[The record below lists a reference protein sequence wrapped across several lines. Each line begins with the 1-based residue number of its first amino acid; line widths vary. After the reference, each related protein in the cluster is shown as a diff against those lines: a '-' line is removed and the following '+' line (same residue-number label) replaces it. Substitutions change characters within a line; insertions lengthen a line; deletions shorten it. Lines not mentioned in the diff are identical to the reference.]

1 MIKGFRTIFVYVA
14 ILFTLGIML
23 GFLTYHVEHSPANK
37 VDITTDSTRVNASQS
52 DYYIP
57 MQSREGHG
65 WWSALDKTEPF
76 NMSYG
81 ICYDAEVK
89 NNTKND
95 VINWTVSFELPDGG
109 HISELWNAEWTVND
123 GVVTVSPMSYNT
135 VIEAGT
141 NETFGFVLYTPRPA
155 GEFTK
160 FKFKATR
167 IRDVKDESLYWVLI
181 LAMFT
186 VIVVLVT
193 NTIAA
198 IRYRRLREKY
208 HTWRSLTEQ
217 SMRTVANTIDAKD
230 EYTSG
235 HSYRVAV
242 ISRMLAQKA
251 GLSRTEQENIYYMG
265 LLHDIGKI
273 GISDSTLNK
282 KGRLNDEEWEQI
294 KKHPSIGGDILKDI
308 TTIPDI
314 ECGAR
319 YHHERWDGKG
329 YGTGIK
335 GEEIP
340 LVARIICVADAYDA
354 MSTARCYRD
363 RFEDSRIVE
372 ELKNCAGTQFDPSL
386 VPYMIELIE
395 NHEIYFES
403 SDAEARSHPKLTG
416 GTEPEEQG
424 KTSAFLALMF
434 ALLSFIPIYGVFFS
448 VFALVFGIIAVSR
461 GRKLSGSI
469 SLVMTAAAL
478 LFTACLLI
486 FKDGLMEQ
494 VMEAVSTIF

>member
-1 MIKGFRTIFVYVA
+1 MIKGFRTLFVYGA
-14 ILFTLGIML
+14 ILLALGVMIA
-23 GFLTYHVEHSPANK
+23 FLTYHVEHSPANNI
-37 VDITTDSTRVNASQS
+37 DIETDSTRVNASES

-57 MQSREGHG
+57 MNSRDGYG
-65 WWSALDKTEPF
+65 WWTALDKTEPF
-76 NMSYG
+76 NMSFG
-81 ICYDAEVK
+81 ICYDAEVW

-95 VINWTVSFELPDGG
+95 LTDWSVSFTLPEGG
-109 HISELWNAEWTVND
+109 HISELWNAEWKVED
-123 GVVTVSPMSYNT
+123 GVVTVSPMSYST
-135 VIEAGT
+135 VIEAKT

-160 FKFKATR
+160 FNLRATR
-167 IRDVKDESLYWVLI
+167 IRDVRDETLYWVLI
-181 LAMFT
+181 LAVFT
-186 VIVVLVT
+186 VFVVMLT
-193 NTIAA
+193 NTFAA
-198 IRYRRLREKY
+198 IRYRRLHERY

-251 GLSRTEQENIYYMG
+251 GMSRTEQENIYYMG

-282 KGRLNDEEWEQI
+282 KGKLTEAEWEQI
-294 KKHPSIGGDILKDI
+294 KKHPSMGGDILKDI

-319 YHHERWDGKG
+319 YHHERWDGNG
-329 YGTGIK
+329 YGEGIK

-363 RFEDSRIVE
+363 KFEDSRIIE
-372 ELKNCAGTQFDPSL
+372 ELRNCSGTQFDPSL

-395 NHEIYFES
+395 NHEVSFEH
-403 SDAEARSHPKLTG
+403 SDKENRKHPGLTA
-416 GTEPEEQG
+416 GTETEEHG

-434 ALLSFIPIYGVFFS
+434 ALLSFIPIYGVFFTL
-448 VFALVFGIIAVSR
+448 FAVVFGILAVVKGKRLPGTIALIV
-461 GRKLSGSI
+461 
-469 SLVMTAAAL
+469 TAAGL
-478 LFTACLLI
+478 LFTAALLI
-486 FKDGLMEQ
+486 FKDGILEQ
-494 VMEAVSTIF
+494 VLEALSTIF

>member
-1 MIKGFRTIFVYVA
+1 MAKGFRAIFAYVA
-14 ILFTLGIML
+14 ILLALGVML
-23 GFLTYHVEHSPANK
+23 GFLTYHVEHSPANN
-37 VDITTDSTRVNASQS
+37 VDIITDSTRVNASES

-57 MQSREGHG
+57 MQSRVGNG
-65 WWSALDKTEPF
+65 WWVVFDKSDPY
-76 NMSYG
+76 NISHG
-81 ICYDAEVK
+81 ICYDAEVI
-89 NNTKND
+89 NNTKNNVTD
-95 VINWTVSFELPDGG
+95 WSVSFELPENGF
-109 HISELWNAEWTVND
+109 ISELWNADWKVED
-123 GVVTVSPMSYNT
+123 GVVIVSPMDYSK

-141 NETFGFVLYTPRPA
+141 KETFGFVLYTPRPV

-160 FKFKATR
+160 FNFKATR
-167 IRDVKDESLYWVLI
+167 IRDVRDEALYWILI

-186 VIVVLVT
+186 VVVVMVT
-193 NTIAA
+193 NMVAA
-198 IRYRRLREKY
+198 IRYRHIREKY

-251 GLSRTEQENIYYMG
+251 GMSRAEQENIYYMG

-282 KGRLNDEEWEQI
+282 KGKLNDEEWEQI
-294 KKHPSIGGDILKDI
+294 KKHPAMGGDILKDI

-329 YGTGIK
+329 YGEGKK

-354 MSTARCYRD
+354 MSTARCYREKY
-363 RFEDSRIVE
+363 EDSRIVE
-372 ELKNCAGTQFDPSL
+372 ELRNCSGTQFDPSL

-395 NHEIYFES
+395 NHEIHFDS
-403 SDAEARSHPKLTG
+403 SDAEGRNHPKLTEG
-416 GTEPEEQG
+416 IETEDRG
-424 KTSAFLALMF
+424 KTSAFLALVF

-448 VFALVFGIIAVSR
+448 IFAVIFGFVAISRGKKLQGII
-461 GRKLSGSI
+461 
-469 SLVMTAAAL
+469 SLGGTAAGVL
-478 LFTACLLI
+478 LTACLLI
-486 FKDGLMEQ
+486 FKDGLLQQ
-494 VMEAVSTIF
+494 VLEAISTIF